1 MTEVNPKEDK
11 TPLWAAMANLT
22 RNQKMNVNVCT
33 RGVASYDWVPSGSRR
48 PCLPALIMST
58 EKTEHRSSSYMVN
71 GSAIERGMLSVI
83 SDCSQL
89 AALFGDRSSD
99 LKSFRSHTTHN
110 DGSRTGNSSQK
121 FELRED

>member
-1 MTEVNPKEDK
+1 MTEVNPKEDE

-33 RGVASYDWVPSGSRR
+33 LGVASCDWVPSGSRR
-48 PCLPALIMST
+48 PSLPALIMST

-83 SDCSQL
+83 
-89 AALFGDRSSD
+89 
-99 LKSFRSHTTHN
+99 
-110 DGSRTGNSSQK
+110 
-121 FELRED
+121 